1 MVSLSSSYTRLG
13 WVMALLAL
21 SMMAAGAPGGSWCP
35 SGPGL
40 VRQRAERG
48 AEMVSTPPL
57 DRDELSFSMLTPEGI
72 VNFCS
77 NSLQEPRPSCLA
89 ETLRMFPSVL
99 T

>member
-13 WVMALLAL
+13 WVMALVPL
-21 SMMAAGAPGGSWCP
+21 SMMAAGAPGGSW
-35 SGPGL
+35 L
-40 VRQRAERG
+40 VMERAERG

-77 NSLQEPRPSCLA
+77 NSLLEPRPSCLA